1 VAAAVVM
8 VLDNLQI
15 TARPVPFAQLAYT
28 AVAAASLLL
37 TVVTVD
43 LLEKMY
49 FCNVSFAYCYG
60 TW

>member
-1 VAAAVVM
+1 MM

-37 TVVTVD
+37 TVTSCD
-43 LLEKMY
+43 
-49 FCNVSFAYCYG
+49 C
-60 TW
+60 